1 MPCSPW
7 RDSFSS
13 SLKMAKFFLSL
24 KMLKS
29 LLGFLRYEILEIS
42 KILYVFS
49 KVDMMGLPI
58 YHFTHPSDQKKMQ
71 SKLSKR
77 ESELSTP
84 SHSPSP
90 SPPTSCKKST
100 NLMALDVLS
109 CSNASGREE
118 KGPRQSFYIQMR
130 EKPLTKHDNSKYEHM
145 HIVGHL
151 RKTED
156 SSLGKYTFV
165 GVMRP
170 MRDRYTLKKCSGS
183 CNQYSCFTDQSQN

>member
-1 MPCSPW
+1 M
-7 RDSFSS
+7 
-13 SLKMAKFFLSL
+13 K
-24 KMLKS
+24 
-29 LLGFLRYEILEIS
+29 
-42 KILYVFS
+42 
-49 KVDMMGLPI
+49 GLPL

-71 SKLSKR
+71 SKLSNM

-84 SHSPSP
+84 SHSPSS
-90 SPPTSCKKST
+90 SPPTSSQSST
-100 NLMALDVLS
+100 NAMDVLS
-109 CSNASGREE
+109 CSNASGIED
-118 KGPRQSFYIQMR
+118 KGPRQSFFIRMR

-170 MRDRYTLKKCSGS
+170 MRDRYILENVQDSVTSIPVLQTNHRTKLDGIHPRPVHNETSSRWPHHLYRPSDINNCWLP
-183 CNQYSCFTDQSQN
+183 TV